1 LSKPSSYLYKNID
14 KTIKYQPIWRKN
26 HARSWYIAQKE
37 TQWQNLVDIGQDE
50 QKDISE
56 TTEFYFI

>member
-1 LSKPSSYLYKNID
+1 M
-14 KTIKYQPIWRKN
+14 QN